1 MINCKTASNDT
12 CGKGKKC
19 CCFFCEE
26 KETCDQCCPDVQ
38 DGTVKEPME
47 DCNDAYE
54 FQPPKTLEE
63 AIPEVLDDITKVALV
78 IKKQEAKQDEFKEKI
93 LQVMNQV
100 ITQGFQIGIVD
111 NFIRSLDVIEDVKF
125 ENYSQYNN
133 MIMDAKEAVDTQGL
147 EFLLNYSKNNKGFSK
162 FEIKEVYEK

>member
-1 MINCKTASNDT
+1 MSDI
-12 CGKGKKC
+12 
-19 CCFFCEE
+19 FE
-26 KETCDQCCPDVQ
+26 KWNKSIDVEGLKA
-38 DGTVKEPME
+38 DVKEAEQNGSVTYEEVPEGKYEVKIDKMELKESKKGDPMFS
-47 DCNDAYE
+47 AW
-54 FQPPKTLEE
+54 F
-63 AIPEVLDDITKVALV
+63 
-78 IKKQEAKQDEFKEKI
+78 KI
-93 LQVMNQV
+93 LEGDYKNQLIFMNQV

-111 NFIRSLDVIEDVKF
+111 DFIRSLDVIEDVKF

>member
-93 LQVMNQV
+93 LQVMEQNNIKKWENEFIS
-100 ITQGFQIGIVD
+100 ITYVD
-111 NFIRSLDVIEDVKF
+111 PTTRTSIDSKTLKSKYPKIAEECTKTSDVK
-125 ENYSQYNN
+125 SS
-133 MIMDAKEAVDTQGL
+133 IRIKVKE
-147 EFLLNYSKNNKGFSK
+147 
-162 FEIKEVYEK
+162 

>member
-26 KETCDQCCPDVQ
+26 KEACNQCCPDVQ
-38 DGTVKEPME
+38 DGTVKDPME
-47 DCNDAYE
+47 DCNDAYD

-63 AIPEVLDDITKVALV
+63 AIPEILDDITKVALV

-93 LQVMNQV
+93 LQVMEANGIKKWENEFIS
-100 ITQGFQIGIVD
+100 ITYVAPTTRTSIDSTALKKKYPQIAEECSK
-111 NFIRSLDVIEDVKF
+111 NSDVK
-125 ENYSQYNN
+125 SS
-133 MIMDAKEAVDTQGL
+133 IRIKVKE
-147 EFLLNYSKNNKGFSK
+147 
-162 FEIKEVYEK
+162 